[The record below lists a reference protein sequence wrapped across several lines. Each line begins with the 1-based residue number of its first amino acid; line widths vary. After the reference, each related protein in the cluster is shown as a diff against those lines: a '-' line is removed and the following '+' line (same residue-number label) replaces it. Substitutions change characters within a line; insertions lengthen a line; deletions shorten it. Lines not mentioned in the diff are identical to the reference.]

1 MEATLSLTEHKQTNR
16 RLRIAHVVQHL
27 QPGGIETMVVNMANS
42 MKGTVA
48 SRVISLQGQS
58 EELLQNWKR
67 LSSLQTPW
75 MGFAKAKGVTPSLVL
90 QVKNYLQENKIE
102 VVHTHHIG
110 PLLYGGIAARMAGC
124 RVVHTEHDAWH
135 LESFRRRTLQQA
147 ILRLVNP
154 TVIADAKYVAS
165 AFEKNTR
172 VRVAKIIPNGVDM
185 SQFRSG
191 NKGYA
196 RAHLGLRQNVFWVG
210 SAGRLEPVK
219 DHKTLLDALVT
230 APLDTHLVIAGNGS
244 QAEPLKDY
252 AQRLGI
258 SERVVFLGHI
268 EEMKTFYQAID
279 CFCLPSLK
287 EGYPIAT
294 LEAQACSV
302 PCIVTD
308 TGGSTEALCPLTGIA
323 VPVQRSDLLSNA
335 ISQLYHHPAKCDP
348 REHVF
353 EHNHFAHTI
362 SKYLGVYSQG
372 ANE

>member
-1 MEATLSLTEHKQTNR
+1 MEATLSLTEHKQPNR
-16 RLRIAHVVQHL
+16 RLRIAHIVQHL

-90 QVKNYLQENKIE
+90 QLKNYLQENKIE

-230 APLDTHLVIAGNGS
+230 APSDVHLVIAGNGS
-244 QAEPLKDY
+244 
-252 AQRLGI
+252 
-258 SERVVFLGHI
+258 
-268 EEMKTFYQAID
+268 QAID

-287 EGYPIAT
+287 EGYPLAK

-323 VPVQRSDLLSNA
+323 VPVQRPDLLSNA
-335 ISQLYHHPAKCDP
+335 ISKLYHHPAKCDP